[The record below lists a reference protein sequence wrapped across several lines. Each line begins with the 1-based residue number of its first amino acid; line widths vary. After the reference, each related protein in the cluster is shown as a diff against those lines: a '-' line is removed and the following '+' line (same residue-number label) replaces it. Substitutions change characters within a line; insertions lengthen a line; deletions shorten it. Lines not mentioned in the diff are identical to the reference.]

1 VVKRKVS
8 VSEFLARKKL
18 KSKATESLY
27 RLYLRIYFTNL
38 YPELANLE
46 GESFDKRLDE
56 VSLRYVSDDNDYE
69 GDLFRFVSKYPKD
82 QPKTRSTRTGAVLSY
97 LATNQIAIDN
107 ETKWGIGFSGAE
119 PVTEDRIP
127 SLSEL
132 RTICEHLPLNA
143 RAMVLVMAS
152 SGMRI
157 GETLKLE
164 VDDLNLK
171 TDPARIVIPYT
182 ISKGKK
188 GRTVLITPEAKEL
201 LQRWLPQR
209 EKYIVQ
215 AKARSKGLPHA
226 NVDLE
231 SKRVF
236 PYTTEQFAFYWKKA
250 LRKAGFVEKD
260 KNTRRWLVHAHSLRK
275 FFRARGAWQNFEV
288 AEFLMGHLSSLK
300 ETYSKYK
307 ENFDSKVIPE
317 YVNAMSG
324 LMIFENGETIRELKS
339 GLEDAKQ
346 ELAESKADRMN
357 LATMFKLM
365 QEKLE
370 RADREREQITQ
381 EMSIIRKKMYSQ
393 KSVDE
398 IFGTPSQH
406 SSSNS

>member
-8 VSEFLARKKL
+8 ISEFLARKKL
-18 KSKATESLY
+18 KSNATESLY
-27 RLYLRIYFTNL
+27 RLYLRIYFTGL
-38 YPELANLE
+38 YPELAQLK
-46 GESFDKRLDE
+46 GEAFDKRLDE
-56 VSLRYVSDDNDYE
+56 LSLAYVTEDNDFE

-107 ETKWGIGFSGAE
+107 ETKWDIGFSGAE
-119 PVTEDRIP
+119 PVTDDRIP
-127 SLSEL
+127 SPSEL

-143 RAMVLVMAS
+143 RAMVLTMAS

-171 TDPARIVIPYT
+171 TDPARIVIPYNVT
-182 ISKGKK
+182 KNKK

-209 EKYIVQ
+209 EKYIMQ
-215 AKARSKGLPHA
+215 AKTRSKGLPHA
-226 NVDLE
+226 NVDIG

-236 PYTTEQFAFYWKKA
+236 PFTTEQFAFYWKKA
-250 LRKAGFVEKD
+250 LRKASLIERD
-260 KNTRRWLVHAHSLRK
+260 KTTARWKIHAHGLRK
-275 FFRARGAWQNFEV
+275 YFRARGNWTNFEV

-300 ETYSKYK
+300 ETYAKYK
-307 ENFDSKVIPE
+307 ENFDSKVVPE
-317 YVNAMSG
+317 YVNAMPG
-324 LMIFENGETIRELKS
+324 LMVFENGEKIRELKS

-370 RADREREQITQ
+370 RGDKEREQLQ
-381 EMSIIRKKMYSQ
+381 VEMSRIRKLMYSQ
-393 KSVDE
+393 GDVGDFWGQTQQKQV
-398 IFGTPSQH
+398 
-406 SSSNS
+406 